1 MFILHRSYL
10 VTLLNTSLH
19 LESIYFL
26 LVRYIL
32 FVITIILLYKK
43 LNSNIKLRRVLRNND
58 TINNHHQP
66 APKNYE
72 YKTNPLYRSI
82 LFNMSAFQIFSFN
95 EYLNYSYISFLLFFI
110 NAFFIVMNAFELIT
124 FDEEED
130 VETKNNI
137 QRTIQLYN
145 IGQIILITAINI
157 IMIILGNKLINCI
170 INIGTY
176 YILLYILYRMTK
188 LIITNSKS
196 QHIKRKTI

>member
-1 MFILHRSYL
+1 MNTRQIL
-10 VTLLNTSLH
+10 
-19 LESIYFL
+19 
-26 LVRYIL
+26 YIG
-32 FVITIILLYKK
+32 LLYF
-43 LNSNIKLRRVLRNND
+43 
-58 TINNHHQP
+58 
-66 APKNYE
+66 
-72 YKTNPLYRSI
+72 I

-124 FDEEED
+124 FDDEEED
-130 VETKNNI
+130 ETKNNI
-137 QRTIQLYN
+137 QKTIQLYN

-188 LIITNSKS
+188 LIITNLIS
-196 QHIKRKTI
+196 QHIKRETI

>member
-1 MFILHRSYL
+1 MNTRQIL
-10 VTLLNTSLH
+10 
-19 LESIYFL
+19 
-26 LVRYIL
+26 YIG
-32 FVITIILLYKK
+32 LLYF
-43 LNSNIKLRRVLRNND
+43 
-58 TINNHHQP
+58 
-66 APKNYE
+66 
-72 YKTNPLYRSI
+72 I

-110 NAFFIVMNAFELIT
+110 NAFFIIMNAFELIT

-137 QRTIQLYN
+137 QRTFQLYN

-157 IMIILGNKLINCI
+157 IMIILGYKIINCI

-188 LIITNSKS
+188 LITTNLNS

>member
-1 MFILHRSYL
+1 MNTRQIL
-10 VTLLNTSLH
+10 
-19 LESIYFL
+19 
-26 LVRYIL
+26 YIG
-32 FVITIILLYKK
+32 LLYF
-43 LNSNIKLRRVLRNND
+43 
-58 TINNHHQP
+58 
-66 APKNYE
+66 
-72 YKTNPLYRSI
+72 I

-95 EYLNYSYISFLLFFI
+95 EYLNYLYISFLLFFI

-157 IMIILGNKLINCI
+157 LMIILGNKIINCI

-188 LIITNSKS
+188 LIITNLNS

>member
-1 MFILHRSYL
+1 
-10 VTLLNTSLH
+10 
-19 LESIYFL
+19 
-26 LVRYIL
+26 
-32 FVITIILLYKK
+32 
-43 LNSNIKLRRVLRNND
+43 
-58 TINNHHQP
+58 
-66 APKNYE
+66 
-72 YKTNPLYRSI
+72 
-82 LFNMSAFQIFSFN
+82 MSAFQIFSFN

-110 NAFFIVMNAFELIT
+110 NAFFIIMNAFELIT

-176 YILLYILYRMTK
+176 YILLYILYKMTK
-188 LIITNSKS
+188 LIITNLNS

>member
-1 MFILHRSYL
+1 MNTRQIL
-10 VTLLNTSLH
+10 
-19 LESIYFL
+19 
-26 LVRYIL
+26 YI
-32 FVITIILLYKK
+32 VLLYF
-43 LNSNIKLRRVLRNND
+43 
-58 TINNHHQP
+58 
-66 APKNYE
+66 
-72 YKTNPLYRSI
+72 I

-130 VETKNNI
+130 VDVETKNNI

-157 IMIILGNKLINCI
+157 IMIILGNKIINCI

-188 LIITNSKS
+188 LIITNLIS

>member
-1 MFILHRSYL
+1 MNTRQIL
-10 VTLLNTSLH
+10 
-19 LESIYFL
+19 
-26 LVRYIL
+26 YIG
-32 FVITIILLYKK
+32 LLYF
-43 LNSNIKLRRVLRNND
+43 
-58 TINNHHQP
+58 
-66 APKNYE
+66 
-72 YKTNPLYRSI
+72 I

-110 NAFFIVMNAFELIT
+110 NTFFIVMNAFELIT
-124 FDEEED
+124 FDEDVD

-188 LIITNSKS
+188 LIITNLNS

>member
-1 MFILHRSYL
+1 MNTRQIL
-10 VTLLNTSLH
+10 
-19 LESIYFL
+19 
-26 LVRYIL
+26 YIG
-32 FVITIILLYKK
+32 LLYF
-43 LNSNIKLRRVLRNND
+43 
-58 TINNHHQP
+58 
-66 APKNYE
+66 
-72 YKTNPLYRSI
+72 I

-124 FDEEED
+124 FDEDVD

-188 LIITNSKS
+188 LIITNLIS

>member
-1 MFILHRSYL
+1 MNTRQIL
-10 VTLLNTSLH
+10 
-19 LESIYFL
+19 
-26 LVRYIL
+26 YIG
-32 FVITIILLYKK
+32 LLYF
-43 LNSNIKLRRVLRNND
+43 
-58 TINNHHQP
+58 
-66 APKNYE
+66 
-72 YKTNPLYRSI
+72 I

-110 NAFFIVMNAFELIT
+110 NAFFIIMNAFELIT
-124 FDEEED
+124 FDEDEEED

-145 IGQIILITAINI
+145 IGQIILITEINI

-188 LIITNSKS
+188 LIITNLIS

>member
-1 MFILHRSYL
+1 MNTRQIL
-10 VTLLNTSLH
+10 
-19 LESIYFL
+19 
-26 LVRYIL
+26 YIG
-32 FVITIILLYKK
+32 LLYF
-43 LNSNIKLRRVLRNND
+43 
-58 TINNHHQP
+58 
-66 APKNYE
+66 
-72 YKTNPLYRSI
+72 I

-110 NAFFIVMNAFELIT
+110 NAFFIIMNAFELIT
-124 FDEEED
+124 FDEEEED

-188 LIITNSKS
+188 LIITNLIS

>member
-1 MFILHRSYL
+1 MNTRQIL
-10 VTLLNTSLH
+10 
-19 LESIYFL
+19 
-26 LVRYIL
+26 YIG
-32 FVITIILLYKK
+32 LLYF
-43 LNSNIKLRRVLRNND
+43 
-58 TINNHHQP
+58 
-66 APKNYE
+66 
-72 YKTNPLYRSI
+72 I

-124 FDEEED
+124 FDEDVD

-157 IMIILGNKLINCI
+157 IMIILDNKLINCI

-188 LIITNSKS
+188 LIITNLIS

>member
-1 MFILHRSYL
+1 MNTRQIL
-10 VTLLNTSLH
+10 
-19 LESIYFL
+19 
-26 LVRYIL
+26 YIG
-32 FVITIILLYKK
+32 LLYF
-43 LNSNIKLRRVLRNND
+43 
-58 TINNHHQP
+58 
-66 APKNYE
+66 
-72 YKTNPLYRSI
+72 I

-110 NAFFIVMNAFELIT
+110 NAFFIIMNAFELIT

-130 VETKNNI
+130 DETKNNI
-137 QRTIQLYN
+137 QETIQLYN

-188 LIITNSKS
+188 LIITNLIS

>member
-1 MFILHRSYL
+1 MNTRQIL
-10 VTLLNTSLH
+10 
-19 LESIYFL
+19 
-26 LVRYIL
+26 YIG
-32 FVITIILLYKK
+32 LLYF
-43 LNSNIKLRRVLRNND
+43 
-58 TINNHHQP
+58 
-66 APKNYE
+66 
-72 YKTNPLYRSI
+72 I

-110 NAFFIVMNAFELIT
+110 NVFFIIMNAFELIT

-130 VETKNNI
+130 DETKNNI
-137 QRTIQLYN
+137 QKTIQLYN

-188 LIITNSKS
+188 LIITNLNS

>member
-1 MFILHRSYL
+1 MNTRQILYIG
-10 VTLLNTSLH
+10 LL
-19 LESIYFL
+19 F
-26 LVRYIL
+26 
-32 FVITIILLYKK
+32 F
-43 LNSNIKLRRVLRNND
+43 
-58 TINNHHQP
+58 
-66 APKNYE
+66 
-72 YKTNPLYRSI
+72 I

-110 NAFFIVMNAFELIT
+110 NAFFIIMNAFELIT

-130 VETKNNI
+130 DETKNNI
-137 QRTIQLYN
+137 QKTIQLYN

-176 YILLYILYRMTK
+176 YILLYILYRITK
-188 LIITNSKS
+188 LIITNLNS

>member
-1 MFILHRSYL
+1 MNTRQIL
-10 VTLLNTSLH
+10 
-19 LESIYFL
+19 
-26 LVRYIL
+26 YIG
-32 FVITIILLYKK
+32 LLYF
-43 LNSNIKLRRVLRNND
+43 
-58 TINNHHQP
+58 
-66 APKNYE
+66 
-72 YKTNPLYRSI
+72 I

-110 NAFFIVMNAFELIT
+110 NAFFIIMNAFELIT

-176 YILLYILYRMTK
+176 YILLYILYKMTK
-188 LIITNSKS
+188 LIITNLNS

>member
-1 MFILHRSYL
+1 MNTRQIL
-10 VTLLNTSLH
+10 
-19 LESIYFL
+19 
-26 LVRYIL
+26 YIG
-32 FVITIILLYKK
+32 LLYF
-43 LNSNIKLRRVLRNND
+43 
-58 TINNHHQP
+58 
-66 APKNYE
+66 
-72 YKTNPLYRSI
+72 I

-110 NAFFIVMNAFELIT
+110 NAFFIIMNAFELIT
-124 FDEEED
+124 FDED

-137 QRTIQLYN
+137 QRTIKLYN

-188 LIITNSKS
+188 LIITNLIS

>member
-1 MFILHRSYL
+1 MNTRQIL
-10 VTLLNTSLH
+10 
-19 LESIYFL
+19 
-26 LVRYIL
+26 YIG
-32 FVITIILLYKK
+32 LLYF
-43 LNSNIKLRRVLRNND
+43 
-58 TINNHHQP
+58 
-66 APKNYE
+66 
-72 YKTNPLYRSI
+72 I

-124 FDEEED
+124 FDEEEED

-188 LIITNSKS
+188 LIITNLNS

>member
-1 MFILHRSYL
+1 MNTRQIL
-10 VTLLNTSLH
+10 
-19 LESIYFL
+19 
-26 LVRYIL
+26 YIG
-32 FVITIILLYKK
+32 LLYF
-43 LNSNIKLRRVLRNND
+43 
-58 TINNHHQP
+58 
-66 APKNYE
+66 
-72 YKTNPLYRSI
+72 I
-82 LFNMSAFQIFSFN
+82 LFNMSTFQIISFN

-137 QRTIQLYN
+137 QKTIQLYN
-145 IGQIILITAINI
+145 IGQVILITLINI
-157 IMIILGNKLINCI
+157 IMIILGNKIINCI

-188 LIITNSKS
+188 LIITNLIS

>member
-1 MFILHRSYL
+1 MNTRQIL
-10 VTLLNTSLH
+10 
-19 LESIYFL
+19 
-26 LVRYIL
+26 YIG
-32 FVITIILLYKK
+32 LLYF
-43 LNSNIKLRRVLRNND
+43 
-58 TINNHHQP
+58 
-66 APKNYE
+66 
-72 YKTNPLYRSI
+72 I

-110 NAFFIVMNAFELIT
+110 NAFFIIMNAFELIT

-137 QRTIQLYN
+137 QKTIQLYN

-188 LIITNSKS
+188 LIITNLNS

>member
-1 MFILHRSYL
+1 MNTRQIL
-10 VTLLNTSLH
+10 
-19 LESIYFL
+19 
-26 LVRYIL
+26 YIG
-32 FVITIILLYKK
+32 LLYF
-43 LNSNIKLRRVLRNND
+43 
-58 TINNHHQP
+58 
-66 APKNYE
+66 
-72 YKTNPLYRSI
+72 I

-157 IMIILGNKLINCI
+157 IMIILGNKLIKCI

-188 LIITNSKS
+188 LIITNLIS

>member
-1 MFILHRSYL
+1 
-10 VTLLNTSLH
+10 
-19 LESIYFL
+19 
-26 LVRYIL
+26 
-32 FVITIILLYKK
+32 
-43 LNSNIKLRRVLRNND
+43 
-58 TINNHHQP
+58 
-66 APKNYE
+66 
-72 YKTNPLYRSI
+72 
-82 LFNMSAFQIFSFN
+82 MSAFQIFSFN

-110 NAFFIVMNAFELIT
+110 NAFFIIMNAFELIT
-124 FDEEED
+124 FDEEEEDVD

-157 IMIILGNKLINCI
+157 IMIILGNKWINCI

-188 LIITNSKS
+188 LIITNLIS

>member
-1 MFILHRSYL
+1 MNTRQIL
-10 VTLLNTSLH
+10 
-19 LESIYFL
+19 
-26 LVRYIL
+26 YIG
-32 FVITIILLYKK
+32 LLYF
-43 LNSNIKLRRVLRNND
+43 
-58 TINNHHQP
+58 
-66 APKNYE
+66 
-72 YKTNPLYRSI
+72 I

-110 NAFFIVMNAFELIT
+110 NAFFIIMNAFELIT
-124 FDEEED
+124 FDEEEED
-130 VETKNNI
+130 ETKNNI

-188 LIITNSKS
+188 LIITNLIS

>member
-1 MFILHRSYL
+1 MNTRQIL
-10 VTLLNTSLH
+10 
-19 LESIYFL
+19 
-26 LVRYIL
+26 YIG
-32 FVITIILLYKK
+32 LLYF
-43 LNSNIKLRRVLRNND
+43 
-58 TINNHHQP
+58 
-66 APKNYE
+66 
-72 YKTNPLYRSI
+72 I

-110 NAFFIVMNAFELIT
+110 NAFFIIMNAFELIT
-124 FDEEED
+124 FDEEEED
-130 VETKNNI
+130 ETKNNI

-188 LIITNSKS
+188 LIITNLNS

>member
-1 MFILHRSYL
+1 MNTRQIL
-10 VTLLNTSLH
+10 
-19 LESIYFL
+19 
-26 LVRYIL
+26 YIG
-32 FVITIILLYKK
+32 LLYF
-43 LNSNIKLRRVLRNND
+43 
-58 TINNHHQP
+58 
-66 APKNYE
+66 
-72 YKTNPLYRSI
+72 I

-130 VETKNNI
+130 ETKNNI
-137 QRTIQLYN
+137 QKTIQLYN

-157 IMIILGNKLINCI
+157 IMIILGNKIINCI

-188 LIITNSKS
+188 LIITNLNS
-196 QHIKRKTI
+196 QHIKRETI

>member
-1 MFILHRSYL
+1 MNTRQIL
-10 VTLLNTSLH
+10 
-19 LESIYFL
+19 
-26 LVRYIL
+26 YIC
-32 FVITIILLYKK
+32 LLYF
-43 LNSNIKLRRVLRNND
+43 
-58 TINNHHQP
+58 
-66 APKNYE
+66 
-72 YKTNPLYRSI
+72 I

-110 NAFFIVMNAFELIT
+110 NAFFIIMNAFELIT

-137 QRTIQLYN
+137 QKTIQLYN

-188 LIITNSKS
+188 LIITNLNS

>member
-1 MFILHRSYL
+1 MNTRQIL
-10 VTLLNTSLH
+10 
-19 LESIYFL
+19 
-26 LVRYIL
+26 YIG
-32 FVITIILLYKK
+32 LLYF
-43 LNSNIKLRRVLRNND
+43 
-58 TINNHHQP
+58 
-66 APKNYE
+66 
-72 YKTNPLYRSI
+72 I

-110 NAFFIVMNAFELIT
+110 NAFFIIMNAFELIT
-124 FDEEED
+124 FDEDEEED

-157 IMIILGNKLINCI
+157 IIIILGNKLINCI

-188 LIITNSKS
+188 LIITNLIS